1 MLSQED
7 LDVVEAMSVPVLLG
21 VAEECLEGTEDET
34 NPSDVE
40 HAVDDVFLV
49 VEDALDVHPLVPDF
63 LDDLLVL
70 DVEFLLFEL
79 LDDSFVLNAD
89 DEIHGLV
96 HDDSLDHLGQPDVGH
111 LFLCDGVDVLDVDLV
126 LSILGDVHSLDVYL
140 EDLDGDALVY
150 LHVDVVADVLNL
162 QSQDSCQLVCC

>member
-1 MLSQED
+1 MLGQED
-7 LDVVEAMSVPVLLG
+7 LDVAEVMSVPVPLG

-40 HAVDDVFLV
+40 HVVGDVFLV

-70 DVEFLLFEL
+70 DVEFLPVELF
-79 LDDSFVLNAD
+79 DDSFVLDAD

-96 HDDSLDHLGQPDVGH
+96 HDDSLDRLGQPDVGH
-111 LFLCDGVDVLDVDLV
+111 LFLYDGADVLDVDLV

-140 EDLDGDALVY
+140 EDLDVDALVY
-150 LHVDVVADVLNL
+150 LLVDVIADVLNF
-162 QSQDSCQLVCC
+162 QSQD